1 MDLGFISKYN
11 IENIFDSIN
20 AHIVKKHKYN
30 LDSNKKYRK
39 IIKKLSKTVFSS
51 LNNSSNDMKKNLMI
65 NDFNSIVLTKSIPF
79 LLKEIEKDNQNEK
92 ISPSKPILKKTEPS
106 GTDSSILFSHST
118 KTEPPILE
126 KKTKTKTKTKKKEKK
141 KKRNKDITGAMSV
154 FDSIIEENLMFENDD
169 KEDYDKFLK
178 NQQNHTKQ
186 IKEASLKIKNNF
198 KSITEKKDSDNDIFG
213 DKNIN
218 AFEQIIE
225 EKIEKKKTG
234 IDRQA
239 YKSSIDLAIE
249 GYDKEKIN
257 ETITKVMINQK
268 DYSKNDRIETYEG
281 EKYMGNLIKLI
292 GEQAPIQPLLYQ
304 NSGKGSER
312 IIKKSFVIDSGNIGG
327 GTELSTVSNLGL
339 PNQWS
344 KFKVSM
350 IDTINIDKL
359 CDIYLRSVSVF
370 NPKIIQIKSGS
381 INIVTT
387 PTGTGSGYTNGEAIT
402 CVEGDGSGAIFRVTS
417 VNGTGG
423 ITELSIINR
432 GENYSKDD
440 NLRLIGQN
448 SGKADGTLTITSV
461 TQGSDTNGM
470 CFTVDIDEINLIYN
484 SNNENLKDKIVINN
498 NITNNID
505 GSNYLNINYPTQAY
519 YIGSINPSKLSALT
533 ITLGDQNGATNTIF
547 NSDNDLNRIILSF
560 EIVLRGEVNE
570 LF

>member
-11 IENIFDSIN
+11 IDNIFDNIN
-20 AHIVKKHKYN
+20 AYIVKKHNYN

-51 LNNSSNDMKKNLMI
+51 LNNSSNDRKKNIMI
-65 NDFNSIVLTKSIPF
+65 NDFNSIVLTKSMPF
-79 LLKEIEKDNQNEK
+79 LIKEIEKDSEDEK
-92 ISPSKPILKKTEPS
+92 LIPIKPILKKTEPV
-106 GTDSSILFSHST
+106 GADSPILSSHSK

-126 KKTKTKTKTKKKEKK
+126 KKTKTKKKEKK
-141 KKRNKDITGAMSV
+141 KKKNKTTNKEISGAMSV
-154 FDSIIEENLMFENDD
+154 FDTIIEENIMYENDD
-169 KEDYDKFLK
+169 KEEYDKFLK

-198 KSITEKKDSDNDIFG
+198 KSITEKKGTDNDIFG
-213 DKNIN
+213 NKNIN

-225 EKIEKKKTG
+225 EKIENKNPG

-268 DYSKNDRIETYEG
+268 DYSKNDKIESYEG
-281 EKYMGNLIKLI
+281 EKYMGNLVKLI

-327 GTELSTVSNLGL
+327 GTQLSTVTNLGL
-339 PNQWS
+339 LNQWT
-344 KFKVSM
+344 KFKISM

-381 INIVTT
+381 INTFTIND
-387 PTGTGSGYTNGEAIT
+387 GGSGYTNGEAIT
-402 CVEGDGSGAIFRVTS
+402 CVGNGGDGAIFRVTG

-423 ITELSIINR
+423 ITGLSIINS
-432 GENYSKDD
+432 GENYTAG
-440 NLRLIGQN
+440 NLPLIGQN
-448 SGKADGTLTITSV
+448 SGKADGILTINQVTSG
-461 TQGSDTNGM
+461 TDTNGM

-484 SNNENLKDKIVINN
+484 SNNENIKDKIVINN
-498 NITNNID
+498 NITSNIS

-519 YIGSINPSKLSALT
+519 YIGSINPSKLNAFT
-533 ITLGDQNGATNTIF
+533 ITLGDQNGTTNTIF